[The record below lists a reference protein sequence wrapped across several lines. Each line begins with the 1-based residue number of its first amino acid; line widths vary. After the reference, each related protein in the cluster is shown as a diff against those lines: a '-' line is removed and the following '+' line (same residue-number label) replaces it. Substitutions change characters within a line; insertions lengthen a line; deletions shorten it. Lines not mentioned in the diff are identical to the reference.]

1 MSQAIQMKPETILA
15 RSPVAQSTQV
25 FVNQPKTS
33 AILAG
38 WVILFFGFILALV
51 PGLGLSM
58 MLISFPVCIAGFIL
72 GLIGAAN
79 SKPFHGVFLIISSI
93 VSFPIFWI
101 IPWFS
106 AMIGL
111 AGVHPHEVDKP
122 ISQPITKPIA
132 PLTTKPVTPPI
143 TKPVTPPIT
152 KPKAETPQLPV
163 KPPIDEIR
171 TWTDASRGFKT
182 KATYKG
188 TAGGD
193 VSLLKTTGETIT
205 IPFEIL
211 SADDQKWVKAVEGGP

>member
-1 MSQAIQMKPETILA
+1 MKPETRQA
-15 RSPVAQSTQV
+15 PSPVAQSTQV

-38 WVILFFGFILALV
+38 WVILLFGFILALV

-106 AMIGL
+106 ALLGFG
-111 AGVHPHEVDKP
+111 GVHPHEVDKP
-122 ISQPITKPIA
+122 ISQPISQPIA
-132 PLTTKPVTPPI
+132 PLTTKPHTPPI

-152 KPKAETPQLPV
+152 KPQAEKIQLPV
-163 KPPIDEIR
+163 EPRIDEIR
-171 TWTDASRGFKT
+171 TWTDASGGFKT
-182 KATYKG
+182 KATYNG
-188 TAGGD
+188 IAGGK

-205 IPFEIL
+205 IPFERL
-211 SADDQKWVKAVEGGP
+211 SADDQKWVKAVEGVP

>member
-1 MSQAIQMKPETILA
+1 MKPETRQA
-15 RSPVAQSTQV
+15 PSPVAQSTQV

-38 WVILFFGFILALV
+38 WVILLFGFILALV

-106 AMIGL
+106 ALLGFG
-111 AGVHPHEVDKP
+111 GVHPHEVDKP
-122 ISQPITKPIA
+122 ISQPISQPIA
-132 PLTTKPVTPPI
+132 PLTTKPHTPPI

-152 KPKAETPQLPV
+152 KPQAETIQLPV
-163 KPPIDEIR
+163 EPRIDETR
-171 TWTDASRGFKT
+171 TWTDASGGFKT

-188 TAGGD
+188 IAGGK

-205 IPFEIL
+205 IPFEKL
-211 SADDQKWVKAVEGGP
+211 SPDDQKWVKAVESVP

>member
-1 MSQAIQMKPETILA
+1 MKPETRQA
-15 RSPVAQSTQV
+15 PSPVAQSTQV

-38 WVILFFGFILALV
+38 WVILLFGFILALV
-51 PGLGLSM
+51 PGIGLSM

-106 AMIGL
+106 AMLGFG
-111 AGVHPHEVDKP
+111 GVHPHEVDKP
-122 ISQPITKPIA
+122 ISQPISQPIA
-132 PLTTKPVTPPI
+132 PLTTKPLTPPI

-152 KPKAETPQLPV
+152 KPQAEKIQLPV
-163 KPPIDEIR
+163 EPRIDEIR
-171 TWTDASRGFKT
+171 TWTDASGGFKT

-188 TAGGD
+188 IAGGN

-205 IPFEIL
+205 IPFEKL
-211 SADDQKWVKAVEGGP
+211 SPDDQKWVKAVEGEP

>member
-111 AGVHPHEVDKP
+111 GGIHPHEVEKPITPPITPP
-122 ISQPITKPIA
+122 ISQPTTKPI
-132 PLTTKPVTPPI
+132 
-143 TKPVTPPIT
+143 TPPIT

-171 TWTDASRGFKT
+171 TWTDASGGFKT

-205 IPFEIL
+205 IPFEKL
-211 SADDQKWVKAVEGGP
+211 SPDDQKWVKAVEGEP